1 MGLEPTGRRMRIDE
15 VYFFRIADDR
25 IAALWTR
32 MRQLQGRHD
41 HLGELGSLG

>member
-25 IAALWTR
+25 ITALW
-32 MRQLQGRHD
+32 GD
-41 HLGELGSLG
+41 APAPGSS